1 MTHNRSCIRGEARKR
16 ERMRCTV
23 MAIGFLVILLFVP
36 ACGSTGTTPD
46 PSAEQTNAALAEQ
59 LTSLANQS
67 QQLTEQAAQQPE
79 PTAEATPLPTQ
90 NPTPTSTQS
99 PAPTATP
106 TESPYIEGSMVRAE
120 YDPAAGWGPP
130 DVYEDFEG
138 ASGLFFVRSGD
149 NYAGWYG
156 NGRYNISFESR
167 GWWTWFWSETHFTDF
182 YMEVLVFNGDQCVDR
197 DTAGLLF
204 LGQPSVDE
212 GYLFGVTCGG
222 EYFIGGTGSAGPGGP
237 VCIPDWSEPFFWN
250 CESAEVALAS
260 KESEYIDPG
269 PGAVNRL
276 GVMYKSPEISFYING
291 HRVDGFQNI
300 MLGHPWANWPDG
312 CPALYL
318 HPGQRDISRVSFD
331 EFSAWH
337 NP

>member
-1 MTHNRSCIRGEARKR
+1 M
-16 ERMRCTV
+16 V
-23 MAIGFLVILLFVP
+23 MAIGCLVILAFVP
-36 ACGSTGTTPD
+36 ACGSTAATPD
-46 PSAEQTNAALAEQ
+46 LSAAQTNAALAEQ

-67 QQLTEQAAQQPE
+67 QQLTEQAAQQQ
-79 PTAEATPLPTQ
+79 PTAEATPEPMQ
-90 NPTPTSTQS
+90 TPTSTATPTQEA
-99 PAPTATP
+99 APTATS

-120 YDPAAGWGPP
+120 YDPAADWGPP

-138 ASGLFFVRSGD
+138 ASGLFFTRSGD

-167 GWWTWFWSETHFTDF
+167 GWWTWFWSESHFEDF

-197 DTAGLLF
+197 DTGGLLF
-204 LGQPSVDE
+204 LGQPSVDQ

-222 EYFIGGTGSAGPGGP
+222 EYFIGGTGEPGPGGP
-237 VCIPDWSEPFFWN
+237 VCIPDWDAPFFWN
-250 CESAEVALAS
+250 CEPNDVALAGT
-260 KESEYIDPG
+260 ESEYIDPG

-276 GVMYKSPEISFYING
+276 GVMYKNTEISFYING
-291 HRVDGFQNI
+291 HLVDDFQNI
-300 MLGHPWANWPDG
+300 MLSHPWAHWPDG
-312 CPALYL
+312 SPALYL